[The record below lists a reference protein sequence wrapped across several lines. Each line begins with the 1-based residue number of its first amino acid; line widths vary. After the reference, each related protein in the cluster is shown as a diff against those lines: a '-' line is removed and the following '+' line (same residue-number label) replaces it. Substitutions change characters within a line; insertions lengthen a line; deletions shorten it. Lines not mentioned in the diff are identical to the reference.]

1 MSLSLVP
8 CTSPT
13 PCLKRGIKKPAAFP
27 SRFVLSCLLQAMI
40 TLLII
45 DDHPLVSD
53 GISTMLKGVD
63 HVQVMHACKTGRE
76 ALDFLS
82 QQTPDIIL
90 LDISLPDMNGIE
102 LCAGIR
108 QHNKTSRIIGLT
120 SANETGLITQLLSRG
135 ANGYLLK
142 NMEREEL
149 ITAINQVMSGKIY
162 LSREANDK
170 LLEQFTSVTDAVE
183 KTPVMTRREKEILQL
198 LYDGLTGPQ
207 IAEKL
212 FLSPY
217 TVETHRKNLL
227 QKFNVNTSLQL
238 LKLAKEN
245 RLI

>member
-1 MSLSLVP
+1 
-8 CTSPT
+8 
-13 PCLKRGIKKPAAFP
+13 
-27 SRFVLSCLLQAMI
+27 MI

-53 GISTMLKGVD
+53 GISTMLKGAD
-63 HVQVMHACKTGRE
+63 HVQIVGAYKTGRE

-82 QQTPDIIL
+82 VQQPDIIL
-90 LDISLPDMNGIE
+90 LDISLPDMNGLE
-102 LCAGIR
+102 LCTYIR
-108 QHNKTSRIIGLT
+108 QQNKKSRIIALT
-120 SANETGLITQLLSRG
+120 SANETGLITQMLSRG

-149 ITAINQVMSGKIY
+149 VTAINQVMSGKMY
-162 LSREANDK
+162 LSRDANDK
-170 LLEQFTSVTDAVE
+170 LLEQFSSINDAVAN
-183 KTPVMTRREKEILQL
+183 TPVMTRREKEILQL

-238 LKLAKEN
+238 LKMAKEN
-245 RLI
+245 KLI

>member
-1 MSLSLVP
+1 MIIFTV
-8 CTSPT
+8 
-13 PCLKRGIKKPAAFP
+13 
-27 SRFVLSCLLQAMI
+27 SRMTTIF
-40 TLLII
+40 II
-45 DDHPLVSD
+45 DDHPLVSN
-53 GISTMLKGVD
+53 GIATMLNETSYLKIIGT
-63 HVQVMHACKTGRE
+63 AKTGRN

-102 LCAGIR
+102 LCSLIR
-108 QHNKTSRIIGLT
+108 TTNKTSKIIGLT
-120 SANETGLITQLLSRG
+120 SANETALITQLLSAG

-149 ITAINQVMSGKIY
+149 IQAIEQVLSGKTF
-162 LSREANDK
+162 LSKAANEK
-170 LLEQFTSVTDAVE
+170 VLELFSSVHDAMRN
-183 KTPVMTRREKEILQL
+183 TPVLTRREKEVLQL

-212 FLSPY
+212 FLSHY
-217 TVETHRKNLL
+217 TIETHRKNLM
-227 QKFNVNTSLQL
+227 QKFNVNNTQQL